1 MLTVEEAKEK
11 FMAAYPD
18 RKPKSVRMFDS
29 VYVFDAPRKEKQE
42 DSKLKQFNVEVDTF
56 YQVDPKSGAVETF
69 IPGKH
74 NMVEFVKTKPTILE
88 ESKEK
93 TNEVKH
99 SDETQDE
106 DSKWAEDLSKNKYGI
121 PKLKKYPM
129 PDADHVRSAV
139 RFFNYVSPTYEEEL
153 AKNINARIAEYGI
166 KDLQVGEGNRFLKY
180 YKKPQIEVI
189 KHSDV
194 LDSFFDFQ
202 SDTSSYYDSNDVT
215 GDYLEHW
222 GIKGMHWG
230 DRRYQNS
237 DGSLTPAGR
246 VRYGVEDARTAKMDK
261 YFKGDSAELNRKGL
275 KTYGK
280 KMSIAA
286 RKLQHP
292 VARGVFTAAMFGAIV
307 AAGGGPV
314 LGAAVALPGA
324 IGTTT
329 AAIHNYRNKKAVDF
343 MMDYTAARDA
353 KLKGDSPDTVKKKKA
368 LDEFEKKYREENPDY
383 KDSKEGIK
391 EHRAAMDKFS
401 LNYDKENGTKSDK
414 KLDGIK
420 PDDISDYARKPTLT
434 ARTKNLK
441 LQKESKLKS
450 RVKSMKASGKTN
462 AEIADALGITDVSYY
477 LYQSDESSKWYTAN
491 DTTDE
496 FLEHWGIKDMRWG
509 QRRFQNSDG
518 SLTPAGRLRYGVGGP
533 RAKTKAK
540 SKPKTFDQKYKKP
553 TKTEMAAAVEKYNAK
568 HNTGY
573 TADQMIFN
581 KNGVHYTANGDRFR
595 RKGDKKIL
603 PFRGKWATKAEPKKF
618 GWKPVDQMTAD
629 EIKEEL
635 DRKALEQKYKQT
647 MDPNYETKERMKK
660 AILDAAAGG
669 VSEGGKRL
677 VADAVDTY
685 TRYILNGIVGDE
697 YALKTWKKDNNGN
710 GQQQTQTQKPTT
722 PTPPAPNSSSGK
734 TNKRGLFSVSGARS
748 RAEAKAEHKA
758 YMAKMNAEA
767 ETYRKQEEDTSRQ
780 RQKAFEKERKAER
793 AKKEAAKEEKR
804 RQKELNQMVKANT
817 NTDWK
822 DAYFDKDVDRDTRDY
837 STGPSKSQSSKPSAS
852 MSPSNEQ
859 MLKNLDALTK
869 EAKRNS
875 DIVNNT
881 DDGFD
886 DLYSFFLDEEEKKRK

>member
-1 MLTVEEAKEK
+1 MLTVEEAKER

-246 VRYGVEDARTAKMDK
+246 VRYGVGDARTAKMDK
-261 YFKGDSAELNRKGL
+261 YFKGDSAEPNRKGL

-329 AAIHNYRNKKAVDF
+329 AAIHNYRNKKAVEF

-401 LNYDKENGTKSDK
+401 LNYDSKGSTE
-414 KLDGIK
+414 
-420 PDDISDYARKPTLT
+420 A
-434 ARTKNLK
+434 
-441 LQKESKLKS
+441 SKLKS

-496 FLEHWGIKDMRWG
+496 FLEHWGIKNMHWG

-518 SLTPAGRLRYGVGGP
+518 SLTPAGRLRYGVGAP
-533 RAKTKAK
+533 RIGSTLTTGAAPSKAK
-540 SKPKTFDQKYKKP
+540 KKPKPKTFDQKYKKP

-573 TADQMIFN
+573 SVDQMIFN
-581 KNGVHYTANGDRFR
+581 KNGVHYTANGDKFR
-595 RKGDKKIL
+595 RKGDKKFL
-603 PFRGKWATKAEPKKF
+603 PFRGKWETKAEPKKF
-618 GWKPVDQMTAD
+618 GWKPVDQMSSD

-635 DRKALEQKYKQT
+635 NRKALEKEYKQK
-647 MDPNYETKERMKK
+647 MDPNYETKERMKR
-660 AILDAAAGG
+660 AVLDAAANGISRGG
-669 VSEGGKRL
+669 ASLIG
-677 VADAVDTY
+677 DAVDTY
-685 TRYILNGIVGDE
+685 SRYILNGLMGE
-697 YALKTWKKDNNGN
+697 PYTLKTWQKDKNNNNDGSDSDGNNGGN
-710 GQQQTQTQKPTT
+710 GQGKKNKPKNGGQQTQQTQDSSDTT
-722 PTPPAPNSSSGK
+722 ETTR
-734 TNKRGLFSVSGARS
+734 TNNRGLFSGARS

-758 YMAKMNAEA
+758 YMAKMAAAA

-780 RQKAFEKERKAER
+780 RQKAFEKEREAER
-793 AKKEAAKEEKR
+793 AKKEAERDAKR
-804 RQKELNQMVKANT
+804 HQKEVNQMVKANT
-817 NTDWK
+817 DWK
-822 DAYFDKDVDRDTRDY
+822 DVYYDRDISRDMRDY
-837 STGPSKSQSSKPSAS
+837 STGPSKSSSSTS
-852 MSPSNEQ
+852 MSSSNEQ